1 MSEQPEQLKEKLSR
15 VETGIR
21 YILAHYPEARNN
33 DKLLM
38 LLFWEIFDKIQIP
51 KEFRQAFLYRATP
64 PETIRRARQKI
75 QSAGNYL
82 PSPEVLEARRRK
94 QQAMR
99 QALSPQQ
106 KTLF

>member
-1 MSEQPEQLKEKLSR
+1 MSEQSEQLKEKLSR

-21 YILAHYPEARNN
+21 YILAHYPDARNN

-38 LLFWEIFDKIQIP
+38 LLFWEICDQIPIP
-51 KEFRQAFLYRATP
+51 KEFRIAFLHKATP
-64 PETIRRARQKI
+64 PETIRRMRQKI
-75 QSAGNYL
+75 QEKGDYL
-82 PSPEVLEARRRK
+82 PSPEVLEARRKK

>member
-1 MSEQPEQLKEKLSR
+1 MTEAPEQLKEVLSNT
-15 VETGIR
+15 EMAIR

-38 LLFWEIFDKIQIP
+38 LLYWELADKISIP

-75 QSAGNYL
+75 QSEGSYL
-82 PSPEVLEARRRK
+82 PRQEVLEARRRK

-99 QALSPQQ
+99 QALSPKQ
-106 KTLF
+106 KTLV

>member
-1 MSEQPEQLKEKLSR
+1 MTEQPEQLKEKLSR

-38 LLFWEIFDKIQIP
+38 LLFWEIFDKINIP

-75 QSAGNYL
+75 QSEGDYL